1 MKKKLSFFRVV
12 WYLVPAMS
20 NSSNQVQSTLLA
32 TRNGDRYRITYSSDG
47 AEKKLIARVI
57 PFEKSAQG
65 KRVLEDREIKKSIY
79 FPAEGYGDG
88 VCRLVSNPAKGLYFS
103 FQRNMQDEKSGEFIP
118 AERRTMFAENILE
131 IEKI

>member
-1 MKKKLSFFRVV
+1 
-12 WYLVPAMS
+12 MS
-20 NSSNQVQSTLLA
+20 NTTTTTTTTTTTILKASK
-32 TRNGDRYRITYSSDG
+32 NGDRYRITYSSDG
-47 AEKKLIARVI
+47 TEKKLIARVI

-65 KRVLEDREIKKSIY
+65 KRVLENREIGKSIY

-88 VCRLVSNPAKGLYFS
+88 VCRLVSNPEKGLYFS

-118 AERRTMFAENILE
+118 AERRTMFTENILE